1 MDSLIIRDEIEK
13 ILNQWYVAFLFILV
27 GSAAGL
33 VLAYIVPTPYRAT
46 ADMYVGIDVTRVN
59 EMDYLI
65 PLAKTEPLNLDDY
78 KNWQLKQVAAILTS
92 DEVLKNSLDEAGIT
106 QNLSSFKR
114 DLNLFWYDTGTW
126 RFEVKNRDQKLAE
139 KFVESWR
146 EQGYQ
151 KIEQLLVVSQETANL
166 DARLFAL
173 ADQIGSQ
180 KANGALINTFLSESS
195 DWLSLLLEQ
204 SQNEPLS
211 EQMNTDLNNWMLAFR
226 QNDQL
231 WQVPVGFFPQAD
243 DPAVDYIVWL
253 NAAQDDATAN
263 LLISQSI
270 LEALETEREDVL
282 PDYYQSLEDSL
293 GLSANLVLKPLNSDV
308 QVSQVRSLGNL
319 IVGGTIIGIL
329 TWLVMVIFQIST
341 REKENA

>member
-1 MDSLIIRDEIEK
+1 MDSLTIRDEIK
-13 ILNQWYVAFLFILV
+13 KMINQWYIALLFILV

-33 VLAYIVPTPYRAT
+33 VLAYLVPTPYRAT
-46 ADMYVGIDVTRVN
+46 ADIYVGIDVTRVN

-65 PLAKTEPLNLDDY
+65 PLAQTEPLNLDDY
-78 KNWQLKQVAAILTS
+78 KNWQLKQVASILTS

-106 QNLSSFKR
+106 QNLASFKK

-126 RFEVKNRDQKLAE
+126 RFEVKNPDQKLAE
-139 KFVESWR
+139 KLVESWR

-211 EQMNTDLNNWMLAFR
+211 EQMKTDLNNWMLAFR
-226 QNDQL
+226 KNEQL

-243 DPAVDYIVWL
+243 HPAVEYIVWL
-253 NAAQDDATAN
+253 NAARDDATAN
-263 LLISQSI
+263 LLITQSI

-282 PDYYQSLEDSL
+282 PDYYQSLDDSL

-329 TWLVMVIFQIST
+329 TWLVMVVFQIST
-341 REKENA
+341 RGKENG